1 MIDFQEVFSAQMKQ
15 FSEFQK
21 DAAEKLQA
29 RGTANVESW
38 EKFARHNLAVMG
50 DFVDYTVKQAKV
62 ATTATEPEEFFGK
75 RFDNITDFAKVLEGR
90 SKEFMDLWTETATA
104 ASKEMQEATKKTV
117 VKAVK
122 KSA

>member
-1 MIDFQEVFSAQMKQ
+1 MIDFQETISAQMKQ

-29 RGTANVESW
+29 RGAANVESW

-50 DFVDYTVKQAKV
+50 DVVDYTVKQASL
-62 ATTATEPEEFFGK
+62 ATTATEPAEFFGK
-75 RFDNITDFAKVLEGR
+75 RFDNIAAFTKVLEGR
-90 SKEFMDLWTETATA
+90 TREFIDLWTETATV
-104 ASKEMQEATKKTV
+104 ASEEMQEATKKTV